1 MIELATRHLA
11 DVTDNDAVQ
20 TPNYYYNYERGTNV
34 YSGNPVSI
42 VEPVGLAYPSDY
54 GYVAVG
60 DDGTHETCLNKDVR
74 QMYENC
80 STNNWMDFGYGYP
93 MWTITPVNSDKTYV
107 QGWTTNLSNYHD
119 AGYQYLTLSSI
130 YLKPSVKITYGN
142 GTKENPYIL
151 TME

>member
-60 DDGTHETCLNKDVR
+60 DDGTHETCLNK
-74 QMYENC
+74 MYARC
-80 STNNWMDFGYGYP
+80 MKIVQL
-93 MWTITPVNSDKTYV
+93 IT
-107 QGWTTNLSNYHD
+107 
-119 AGYQYLTLSSI
+119 
-130 YLKPSVKITYGN
+130 
-142 GTKENPYIL
+142 
-151 TME
+151 